1 MFLQSISYIPLQ
13 AICEFRIAEAVPLTG
28 TVSYEDLATKI
39 YDLTSTT
46 MLPSDLRR
54 LMRLAIA
61 NNIFHE
67 PKIGSVAHNRAS
79 LLLLEDE
86 TLAGWTAF
94 YTMDLLAPISQTVAA
109 MKAWPGSQETNQT
122 ASTSLMIS

>member
-1 MFLQSISYIPLQ
+1 
-13 AICEFRIAEAVPLTG
+13 
-28 TVSYEDLATKI
+28 
-39 YDLTSTT
+39 
-46 MLPSDLRR
+46 
-54 LMRLAIA
+54 MRLAIA

-86 TLAGWTAF
+86 SLASWAAF

-109 MKAWPGSQETNQT
+109 MKMWPGSQETNQT
-122 ASTSLMIS
+122 ASNTSTTTILKRGALMSRDHRV